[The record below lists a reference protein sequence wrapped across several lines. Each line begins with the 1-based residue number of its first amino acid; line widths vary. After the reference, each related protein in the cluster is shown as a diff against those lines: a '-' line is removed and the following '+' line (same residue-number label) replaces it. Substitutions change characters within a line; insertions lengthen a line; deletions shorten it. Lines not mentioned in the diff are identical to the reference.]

1 MLVTQVTYL
10 RQTGI
15 SWIKM
20 IFWLPWDTMRAPE
33 ELRTVIDKLES
44 DTNLVLQG
52 FASSFTMATTDPAVE
67 ILQKLMSPKQVLWL
81 QIPNVLEKLSEG
93 VLLYQIPSDEETF
106 FASQDVCPDVW
117 NLVPDDGCGRWAQLD
132 LLYCI
137 SGVGSPEYIQLG
149 PLGSWIAPSTG
160 PVGFS
165 NLEGPAEN
173 WRILEITDHA

>member
-1 MLVTQVTYL
+1 
-10 RQTGI
+10 
-15 SWIKM
+15 M

-106 FASQDVCPDVW
+106 FASQDVCPDV
-117 NLVPDDGCGRWAQLD
+117 
-132 LLYCI
+132 
-137 SGVGSPEYIQLG
+137 
-149 PLGSWIAPSTG
+149 
-160 PVGFS
+160 
-165 NLEGPAEN
+165 
-173 WRILEITDHA
+173 